1 MPDITPNPE
10 NTLHIKNMVCNRC
23 IMVVKSQL
31 EQLGLHP
38 LSVELG
44 IAVLP
49 DAVSDETYQRVKASL
64 ETFGFELIDD
74 KKSQTVELIKDAIIE
89 LVHYD
94 DNGLKTNLSDYLA
107 SKLHRDYSALSK
119 LFSETANTT
128 IEKYLIAQKIERAKE
143 LLMYG
148 ELSLNEIADMLNY
161 SSVSY
166 LSAQFKTCNRNDSQS
181 LQEDKGETNAS
192 RLTKYKQ
199 NLINH
204 IPNFATIGQLPCRN
218 LCFIKKFIH
227 IKLTVYSY

>member
-119 LFSETANTT
+119 LFSETTNTT

-143 LLMYG
+143 LLMYRG
-148 ELSLNEIADMLNY
+148 AIPERNSRYTELFECLLPQRPIQA
-161 SSVSY
+161 
-166 LSAQFKTCNRNDSQS
+166 CNRNDSQS
-181 LQEDKGETNAS
+181 LQEDKGEQTQA
-192 RLTKYKQ
+192 
-199 NLINH
+199 
-204 IPNFATIGQLPCRN
+204 A
-218 LCFIKKFIH
+218 
-227 IKLTVYSY
+227 

>member
-10 NTLHIKNMVCNRC
+10 NTPHQEHGLQPLHHGGE
-23 IMVVKSQL
+23 SQL
-31 EQLGLHP
+31 EQLGRHP
-38 LSVELG
+38 LG
-44 IAVLP
+44 RTGHRRPA
-49 DAVSDETYQRVKASL
+49 DAISDETYQRVKASL

-119 LFSETANTT
+119 LFSETTNTT

-148 ELSLNEIADMLNY
+148 ELSLNEIADILNY

-166 LSAQFKTCNRNDSQS
+166 LSAQFKHVTGMTPSHFKKI
-181 LQEDKGETNAS
+181 KGNKRKPLDE
-192 RLTKYKQ
+192 
-199 NLINH
+199 I
-204 IPNFATIGQLPCRN
+204 
-218 LCFIKKFIH
+218 
-227 IKLTVYSY
+227 